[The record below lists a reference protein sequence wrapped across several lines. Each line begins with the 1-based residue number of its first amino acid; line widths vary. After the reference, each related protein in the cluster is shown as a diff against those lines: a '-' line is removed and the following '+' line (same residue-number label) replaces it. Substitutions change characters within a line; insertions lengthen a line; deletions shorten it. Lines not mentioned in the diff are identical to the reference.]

1 MAYELTPTRDDIT
14 KVTEAELRAELTTF
28 IDRIAFA
35 DDELL
40 VTRGGEPVA
49 AVISIEG
56 WRVLRSLAEGL
67 VEQMLGEQ
75 RLRTLVGQ

>member
-1 MAYELTPTRDDIT
+1 MAYELTPAPDDIT

-28 IDRIAFA
+28 IDRVSFA

-67 VEQMLGEQ
+67 MEQMLGEQ